1 MSRVDVEPRLSTY
14 FKIGDFSF
22 NPSITVGL
30 TDYGKDYSSNSETFY
45 TPASVITPGRNPAYG
60 CGGYPA
66 CPPQVVA
73 YDVAIQTRNLL
84 RHDADFVLKMSAPII
99 ERIFVPPACLHLGE
113 KLKHVIE
120 FNATYED
127 VSGISGVSRTGVS
140 EVNRIIRLD
149 STDILSDTNQLSFD
163 MTNRLYKKDKNGIV
177 TEVLNWHLSYARY
190 FDPTFGG
197 AVVGTAT
204 AGQRNVI
211 LEALEMSPYTFFYE
225 PRNYSPI
232 ESSLLVTPVPFLSF
246 EYRSAYDPLQHK
258 FIDHAI
264 SSTFRRAKFIHG
276 LRYRYHVQAAA
287 GPVGRPD
294 YFSRRLRNQYP
305 ARLECRG
312 IGHVRLVAEQGVV
325 RVWPADLQHQLLRL
339 QFRDSSLQLL
349 LDCAKPGSISVLV
362 YTCKPWHLW
371 KYAKAGPGFLGVRF
385 EGVAY
390 CHPAL
395 THGRHQLDLICCW
408 SRFTLAE
415 FQARQAYLFVEAR
428 KQGDGLLPGRRIRR
442 S

>member
-22 NPSITVGL
+22 NPSITLGL

-99 ERIFVPPACLHLGE
+99 ERIFVPPAWLHLGE

-264 SSTFRRAKFIHG
+264 SSTFRRAKYSFTVSDTAITSKP
-276 LRYRYHVQAAA
+276 LLVPSADQITLA
-287 GPVGRPD
+287 GAYGTNI
-294 YFSRRLRNQYP
+294 RRGWN
-305 ARLECRG
+305 AG
-312 IGHVRLVAEQGVV
+312 GSVTF
-325 RVWPADLQHQLLRL
+325 D
-339 QFRDSSLQLL
+339 LL
-349 LDCAKPGSISVLV
+349 LNRALYEFGQLTYNTNCCGFSFEIRRFNSYSIVPSQDQYL
-362 YTCKPWHLW
+362 
-371 KYAKAGPGFLGVRF
+371 F
-385 EGVAY
+385 
-390 CHPAL
+390 
-395 THGRHQLDLICCW
+395 
-408 SRFTLAE
+408 SFTLANLGT
-415 FQARQAYLFVEAR
+415 FGSMQ
-428 KQGDGLLPGRRIRR
+428 KQDRVF
-442 S
+442 